1 MLLLLEPH
9 AQRRCPEKQ
18 ILKNVA
24 RGAGAHLTK
33 LKASTRAFK
42 RAIVHFFGICPAYRF
57 ATLLVTGEEESAISI
72 AVEAIEDLDEEEFV
86 ELEGEVELSVHLPR
100 ALYELQ
106 EDGRLLLLRA
116 TSTGSVPLQ
125 QPANKH

>member
-1 MLLLLEPH
+1 MTLLGS
-9 AQRRCPEKQ
+9 
-18 ILKNVA
+18 NS
-24 RGAGAHLTK
+24 
-33 LKASTRAFK
+33 AS
-42 RAIVHFFGICPAYRF
+42 ICPAYRF

-125 QPANKH
+125 QSANKHWSPKCQFEWSILIAQKHYSSKG